1 MKDNN
6 NKEIKFK
13 LEELQFVNHRKEM
26 TFDDLADG
34 VKFENQE
41 MKFKSK
47 LPKARNSFKPRR

>member
-34 VKFENQE
+34 VQFESQE
-41 MKFKSK
+41 IKLKSK
-47 LPKARNSFKPRR
+47 LPKAGISFKPRR